1 MATVQESI
9 NVNVPLSQAYNQWTQ
24 FEDFPH
30 FMSGVDSVRQLDDT
44 TVHFKTSIAGV
55 KREYDAR
62 ITVQQPDQR
71 VTWESLDEPH
81 NAGTVWFEALNPT
94 ETRVSVE
101 LAWEPDSAVEKV
113 GAAVGLDSRQ
123 VASDLKRFKKFIE
136 EREVETG
143 AWRERVSDSEVGGG
157 EVSGGAAG
165 TGTKEIPLAA
175 TTAVPLE
182 EEVGYD
188 PEPTERPV
196 NTDPDMA
203 TEPPFGKHVQR

>member
-71 VTWESLDEPH
+71 VTWESLDEPR

-113 GAAVGLDSRQ
+113 GAAVGLDSHQ

-143 AWRERVSDSEVGGG
+143 AWRERVSDSEV
-157 EVSGGAAG
+157 SGGAAAGSG
-165 TGTKEIPLAA
+165 TNNIPLAA

-188 PEPTERPV
+188 AEPTERPV
-196 NTDPDMA
+196 STDPDMA

>member
-1 MATVQESI
+1 M
-9 NVNVPLSQAYNQWTQ
+9 NVPLSQAYNQWTQ

-71 VTWESLDEPH
+71 VTWESLDEPR

-101 LAWEPDSAVEKV
+101 LAWEPDSAVEKL
-113 GAAVGLDSRQ
+113 GAAVGLDSHQ

-143 AWRERVSDSEVGGG
+143 AWRERVSGS
-157 EVSGGAAG
+157 EVSGG
-165 TGTKEIPLAA
+165 TPTDSGTKEIPLAA
-175 TTAVPLE
+175 ATAVPLE

-188 PEPTERPV
+188 AEPTERPV
-196 NTDPDMA
+196 DTDPDMA
-203 TEPPFGKHVQR
+203 TEPPFGKHAQR